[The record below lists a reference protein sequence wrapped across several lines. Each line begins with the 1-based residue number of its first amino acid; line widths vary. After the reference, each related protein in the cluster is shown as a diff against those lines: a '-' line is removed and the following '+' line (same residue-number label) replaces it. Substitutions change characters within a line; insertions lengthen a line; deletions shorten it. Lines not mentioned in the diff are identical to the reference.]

1 MKRYQPDHP
10 FRLRNWILLFCLGIF
25 FITGCGTIQHQ
36 PFAEFTTSLQELQ
49 KGADKALEYNDISN
63 RNRFIE
69 ETAEVSTTQD
79 GEEAV
84 SNLLIEGV
92 EGNPFAWKM
101 DEVPL
106 FMVSPRFRS
115 GVYTLNSTLVAYS
128 ELLASLAAPE
138 LVSQE
143 KFDDMARDLNGS
155 LSAAAATLELEGMD
169 EGVGIFSV
177 AASQA
182 AHAYIEHRR
191 QGKLREVLEENQ
203 ENISEISSKLQAAI
217 RIAAR
222 NLRQTYEEQ
231 SIKLAR
237 HLVPNSS
244 VGLDARRKTV
254 AALVDLNDAYLSRL
268 KVLETLDSTYR
279 SLPKAHA
286 ELIEAVDKPG
296 FNFAAVKGLY
306 EKGKY
311 MYDLY
316 KEIKEGKE

>member
-1 MKRYQPDHP
+1 MKRYQPGHS
-10 FRLRNWILLFCLGIF
+10 FRLRNLILLFCLGIF
-25 FITGCGTIQHQ
+25 FVTGCGTIQHQ

-49 KGADKALEYNDISN
+49 KGADKALEYNDIAN

-69 ETAEVSTTQD
+69 ETAEASTSPD
-79 GEEAV
+79 GEKAV
-84 SNLLIEGV
+84 SNLLIEPADGS
-92 EGNPFAWKM
+92 PFAWKM

-128 ELLASLAAPE
+128 ELLSSLADPE
-138 LVSQE
+138 LVSQK
-143 KFDDMARDLNGS
+143 KFDDMSRDLNGS
-155 LSAAAATLELEGMD
+155 LNAAAETLELEDME

-203 ENISEISSKLQAAI
+203 DNITDISGRLQAAI
-217 RIAAR
+217 RTAAR
-222 NLRQTYEEQ
+222 NLRQTYEER

-237 HLVPNSS
+237 QLVPNPS
-244 VGLDARRKTV
+244 VGLNSRKKTV
-254 AALVDLNDAYLSRL
+254 AALVDLNDDYLSRL

-286 ELIEAVDKPG
+286 ELIEAMDKPG

-316 KEIKEGKE
+316 KEIQAGQE